1 MNASQSKPSHASILY
16 WYLWKRV
23 DEVYVF
29 CDIGQR
35 VVHVAA

>member
-1 MNASQSKPSHASILY
+1 MNASQSKPSHASIL
-16 WYLWKRV
+16 YLWKRV